1 MEPASLQQLRL
12 PWKPEADSISSR
24 NDIDLAEGRELQ
36 SRRENKMSLF
46 LPFATLRFCA
56 EAKGK
61 FHLEIISLFQGS
73 ANLMLK

>member
-12 PWKPEADSISSR
+12 PWKPEAASISSR

-36 SRRENKMSLF
+36 SRRGNKMSLF
-46 LPFATLRFCA
+46 LPFAILQFSA

-61 FHLEIISLFQGS
+61 FHFEIITLFQGS
-73 ANLMLK
+73 ADLMLK